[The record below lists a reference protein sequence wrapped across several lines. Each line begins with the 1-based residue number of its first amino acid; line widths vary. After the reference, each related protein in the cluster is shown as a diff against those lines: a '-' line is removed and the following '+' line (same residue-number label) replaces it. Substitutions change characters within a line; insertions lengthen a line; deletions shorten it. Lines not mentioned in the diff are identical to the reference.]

1 MVNNSIKVKDK
12 QRIRK
17 DDEKEDSDDSKA

>member
-17 DDEKEDSDDSKA
+17 DDEKEGSDDSKA